1 MHIDWFTFAAQI
13 VNFFVLVWILKYV
26 LYQPIL
32 DALET
37 RRRTVEAAVSDAASA
52 REAADRDR
60 KALSEERDAYEH
72 QKAAMQRQLTEELEA
87 ERVRRLEE
95 ARRELEEMST
105 NWKRRIDE
113 EKETAGR
120 LLADLAGTELM
131 NATRKMMRDLSDTD
145 LDEAMARAFLRR
157 WRETPPGDREHRK
170 ELIAAC
176 KTPIVIRTSSSLPDG
191 LRNEIT
197 HTIVQDVGT
206 PDGAKPVATCTWET
220 APELIGGIEVH
231 IGDRRIAWTFSEY
244 LATLEER
251 IHELLQER
259 TA

>member
-13 VNFFVLVWILKYV
+13 VNFFVLVWILKYA

-32 DALET
+32 EALET
-37 RRRTVEAAVSDAASA
+37 RRRTVEAAVSDAAAA

-60 KALSEERDAYEH
+60 KVLSEERDAYER

-105 NWKRRIDE
+105 GWKRRIE
-113 EKETAGR
+113 AEKETAGR

-131 NATRKMMRDLSDTD
+131 NAARKMMRDLSDSD

-157 WRETPPGDREHRK
+157 WRETPAGEREHRK
-170 ELIAAC
+170 ELIDAC
-176 KTPIVIRTSSSLPDG
+176 RTPIVIRTSSSLPTG
-191 LRNEIT
+191 LRDEIV
-197 HTIVQDVGT
+197 HTILQDAER
-206 PDGAKPVATCTWET
+206 PDGKKPAVAFTWET
-220 APELIGGIEVH
+220 APDLIGGIEVH
-231 IGDRRIAWTFSEY
+231 IGDRRIAWTFSDY
-244 LATLEER
+244 LAMLEER

>member
-13 VNFFVLVWILKYV
+13 VNFFVLVGILKYV

-37 RRRTVEAAVSDAASA
+37 RRQTVESAVSDATAA

-60 KALSEERDAYEH
+60 KALSEERDAYAH
-72 QKAAMQRQLTEELEA
+72 QKAALQKQLTEELEA
-87 ERVRRLEE
+87 DRARRLEE

-105 NWKRRIDE
+105 GWKRRIAE
-113 EKETAGR
+113 EKEAAGR

-131 NATRKMMRDLSDTD
+131 NAARKMMRDLSDSE
-145 LDEAMARAFLRR
+145 LDAAMTRAFLRR
-157 WRETPPGDREHRK
+157 WRETPSGEREHRG
-170 ELIAAC
+170 ELIGTC
-176 KTPIVIRTSSSLPDG
+176 RTPIVVRTSCPLPED
-191 LRNEIT
+191 LRNEVAHAIC
-197 HTIVQDVGT
+197 QDADTSGGT
-206 PDGAKPVATCTWET
+206 TPAVAFTWET

-244 LATLEER
+244 LAALEER
-251 IHELLQER
+251 VHELLQER